1 MGNLRKSVKKGFK
14 EEAIKCLNAVDKL
27 CRRQTEN
34 WPLDFSSEH
43 VKSLM
48 ILTKVGTVE

>member
-1 MGNLRKSVKKGFK
+1 MPLEGLRQ
-14 EEAIKCLNAVDKL
+14 KL
-27 CRRQTEN
+27 KTEN